1 MTQNVTNL
9 LGPLGICVAVFGCC
23 LFSYL
28 DKQNQ
33 VTKMKMQL
41 PELEKKIALVREET
55 RRLRY
60 EIDQFENPSHLI
72 ELSHR
77 PEFGHLKH
85 PLLREIL
92 TVPEAMATTGL

>member
-1 MTQNVTNL
+1 MLIRIGVCVTL
-9 LGPLGICVAVFGCC
+9 LGYC

-28 DKQNQ
+28 EKQNELTQ
-33 VTKMKMQL
+33 IKIQL
-41 PELEKKIALVREET
+41 PELEKRLGAIQEES

-60 EIDQFENPSHLI
+60 EIDQFENPTALI
-72 ELSHR
+72 ELVRR

-92 TVPEAMATTGL
+92 TVPEAIATNE

>member
-1 MTQNVTNL
+1 ML
-9 LGPLGICVAVFGCC
+9 ILRLGICVAVFGWC

-28 DKQNQ
+28 EKQNNLTQ
-33 VTKMKMQL
+33 LKIQL
-41 PELEKKIALVREET
+41 PELERKITLVREET

-60 EIDQFENPSHLI
+60 EINQFENPAHLI

-77 PEFGHLKH
+77 PEYGHLKH

-92 TVPEAMATTGL
+92 TVPESLAVNE

>member
-1 MTQNVTNL
+1 ML
-9 LGPLGICVAVFGCC
+9 MKLGICVSVFGCC

-28 DKQNQ
+28 EKQNE
-33 VTKMKMQL
+33 VTELKIQL
-41 PELEKKIALVREET
+41 PEMERKIALIREES

-72 ELSHR
+72 ELAHR
-77 PEFGHLKH
+77 PEFSHLKH

-92 TVPEAMATTGL
+92 TVPEAIAANE